1 MGAIMKRFYWQ
12 RSVYRHFQVL
22 VTIIGLGIFLALPL
36 KVEAGLVNLATS
48 PLTESVTSDVLPN
61 LMFVLD
67 DSGSMDW
74 DYMPDQARNFAG
86 AYGFNSSQCNGTYYN
101 PSINYTPPVKSDG
114 TSYPNSNFSAA
125 WRDGYDTAAG
135 TVDLNTGFRGG
146 SGTGASGISLTA
158 GPAFYYTYSGT
169 QTTAAQKDF
178 KVTTNVFYREC
189 NSAIGSTTA
198 VDGSHPVN
206 TLFSKTRLASTPTT
220 TISVSGAGGS
230 GATIT
235 INSVGGTRNTRPS
248 VSSIRV
254 NGVELMSGSSA
265 SSTNANTVASN
276 IAARITQNGFSATAA
291 SNVVT
296 IIGPVGAAGF
306 SPVVTYSGTMSY
318 TTTPFPTVTATTVN
332 SIRVGGVELLASNAS
347 GSSTNALAADIAAK
361 ITTAGY
367 SATVVNSLITLTG
380 PSSAA
385 NLTPV
390 INVLS
395 GTMTLTAAAFPEST
409 PAKLQNFANWYS
421 YYSTRMLM
429 MKTAA
434 GQAFSSSTL
443 SNYRIGFMTMN
454 NNVSP
459 GLVDVAPFV
468 GGCAVGSGTCQ
479 KDKWYT
485 KLYASNPGNNTPL
498 REALSH
504 VGQYY
509 AHKFGT
515 VTKYTATITVGGSSA
530 TSVESIMVNGVEIM
544 EDASLPGAT
553 TAQVAANV
561 AAQINSMLVT
571 DFGAKVTGNVI
582 TLFGPAS
589 ALGNAPL
596 VTSDGGGMTFNT
608 TSFVGSTTT
617 AQLNGMTPADPIQYS
632 CQQNFT
638 ILSTDGFWNGATTYD
653 LSNNAVGQQDGTAP
667 RPMSDGALSSYTLT
681 TTYTTV
687 ERRQEV
693 TSGAVK
699 TKTWTKTATTAGTDC
714 SVPAGPSGQVSSLT
728 NNGSTMGLTLSATN
742 PAGTGSSACVN
753 LTGNGNANDAWF
765 CRTTVTG
772 ASVTDGNGTT
782 WKLVNPIGTN
792 VGCTTNR
799 AAWGAS
805 YSTNRGTCPVTAA
818 IAKTNVVTKT
828 YSGTETISGQ
838 ITTNIYDYSGTQT
851 RVQTVTNGVPGTLGA
866 LTPSSPNFGAATLVS
881 STTSGTIVDT
891 GVPTTWT
898 LTNTS
903 QVCTANP
910 LPAMLDP
917 ASGPSVTNDPPAV
930 GGSTSTSIVSTVTT
944 AGVPVQSAVTSSG
957 GTSNTL
963 ADVAMYYYQTD
974 LRTPTLGNCT
984 GALGD
989 SVCENNV
996 FGTAID
1002 NQLQQHLTTFTLGL
1016 GAQGRMVY
1024 SPSYQ
1029 NDTSGD
1035 FKAVKEGC
1043 TAGTAT
1049 TSSPCGSQTSGAVC
1063 SWQTSGTTCNWP
1075 IPSSGALENID
1086 DLWHAAVN
1094 GRGAFFS
1101 ATNPTTLSAGLSNA
1115 LASVNA
1121 HQGAAAAAA
1130 TSTLNPVAG
1139 NNYAYVAS
1147 YTSVKWTGNLEA
1159 RGINTTNG
1167 VVGKSAMWCA
1177 EDIQGDSCPTP
1188 GTIVSSTSGNVTVQS
1203 CVTPGQ
1209 TVCQNGFLDGDGNCT
1224 VQMVTSCVGTMMP
1237 RVSIVGSPATTTT
1250 IGTATINTPSDDR
1263 TIYTSNDARTALA
1276 LFDDAYATSHP
1287 SYFGAT
1293 GLSHYPALTS
1303 AQQSAAS
1310 GVNLLRYLRGQRG
1323 LSDSSDTATDGLY
1336 RFRAAV
1342 LGDALESL
1350 PAFLGAPLFS
1360 YPYPGYSEFLVNNA
1374 SRAGTVYMGTND
1386 GMLHAFNASTGQERW
1401 AYIPG
1406 MVRPNL
1412 WKLADRNY
1420 ATHHV
1425 NFVNGNAVTSDIC
1438 TSNCDNASTAVWK
1451 TILVG
1456 GLNGGG
1462 SGYYALDITNPASP
1476 ALVWEVS
1483 SASSGAY
1490 GDLGYSFGQ
1499 PVVTRKADGTWV
1511 VLVTSGY
1518 NNTGGGYLY
1527 VLNAATG
1534 AVISKIP
1541 TGAGDSTTPS
1551 GLAKIAA
1558 WNTAPAG
1565 NEAGFVYG
1573 GDLLGNVWRFDI
1585 NSTSSATGA
1594 NAVGNGAVL
1603 KFAVLEDAAG
1613 NPQPI
1618 TTTPILGLVSG
1629 KRVVIIGTGKYLEPS
1644 DLSTTQTQTIYGI
1657 KDDDATTT
1665 LVNPRTVLVQQT
1677 ITQSTSGAALRTA
1690 SSSTVNFGTGLGW
1703 YVDLPES
1710 KERVN
1715 IDGRLVQGTLLMPT
1729 LVPEN
1734 SACNPA
1740 GHGWLNFLNY
1750 QSGGAVDSSSST
1762 ASTHYDSPIV
1772 GTNVMYIN
1780 GKPVGEVVTSKNPTP
1795 TIDENIVFS
1804 SGAPVFSGK
1813 RVIWRELAP

>member
-1 MGAIMKRFYWQ
+1 MGAIMKRFFEQY
-12 RSVYRHFQVL
+12 SVYRQFQVL
-22 VTIIGLGIFLALPL
+22 MTILGLGICLALPL
-36 KVEAGLVNLATS
+36 KVEAGLVSLATS
-48 PLTESVTSDVLPN
+48 PLTQSVTSDVMPN

-74 DYMPDQARNFAG
+74 DYMPDQAQNFSG
-86 AYGFNSSQCNGTYYN
+86 SYGFNSSQCNGTYYN
-101 PSINYTPPVKSDG
+101 PAITYTPPLKSDG
-114 TSYPNSNFSAA
+114 TSYPNSSFTAA
-125 WRDGYDTAAG
+125 IRDGFDSASG
-135 TVDLNTGFRGG
+135 TVNLNTGFTGG
-146 SGTGASGISLTA
+146 SGTGASGISLTP
-158 GPAFYYTYSGT
+158 GPAFYYVYSGT
-169 QTTAAQKDF
+169 QTSPAQKDY

-189 NSAIGSTTA
+189 ASAIGSTTA
-198 VDGSHPVN
+198 IDGTHPVN
-206 TLFSKTRLASTPTT
+206 TLFTNVRLASTPTT
-220 TISVSGAGGS
+220 TISVAGAGGA
-230 GATIT
+230 GAIIT
-235 INSVGGTRNTRPS
+235 ISNVGSTRSTRPS
-248 VSSIRV
+248 VSSIKV

-265 SSTNANTVASN
+265 SNSNANTVASN
-276 IAARITQNGFSATAA
+276 IAAKITLNGFSATAA

-296 IIGPVGAAGF
+296 IVGPASASGYT
-306 SPVVTYSGTMSY
+306 PVVTYNGTM
-318 TTTPFPTVTATTVN
+318 THTETAFPTATPTTVD
-332 SIRVGGVELLASNAS
+332 SITVGGIQLLGSAAS
-347 GSSTNALAADIAAK
+347 GDSTNALAADIAAK
-361 ITTAGY
+361 ISAAGY
-367 SATVVNSLITLTG
+367 SATVLNSVVTLTG
-380 PSSAA
+380 PSSASG
-385 NLTPV
+385 LTPA
-390 INVLS
+390 INVHS
-395 GTMTLTAAAFPEST
+395 GTMTLTTAAFPVSDS
-409 PAKLQNFANWYS
+409 AKLTNFANWYS

-434 GQAFSSSTL
+434 GQAFSASNL

-459 GLVDVAPFV
+459 GFVDVAPFL
-468 GGCAVGSGTCQ
+468 GGCSVGSGTCQ

-485 KLYASNPGNNTPL
+485 KLYAANPGSNTPL

-509 AHKFGT
+509 AHKFGS
-515 VTKYTATITVGGSSA
+515 VTKYTATITVGGSGS
-530 TSVESIMVNGVEIM
+530 TTVDTITVNGVEIM
-544 EDASLPGAT
+544 NDTSLPGST

-561 AAQINSMLVT
+561 ASQINAMLVT
-571 DFGAKVTGNVI
+571 DFGAKANGSVI
-582 TLFGPAS
+582 TLTGPAS

-596 VTSDGGGMTFNT
+596 VSNDGGGMTFST
-608 TSFVGSTTT
+608 TSFIGTTTT
-617 AQLNGMTPADPIQYS
+617 AQLNGTTPADPVQYS

-638 ILSTDGFWNGATTYD
+638 ILSTDGFWNGATSYD
-653 LSNNAVGQQDGTAP
+653 LSNAAIGQQDGTAP
-667 RPMSDGALSSYTLT
+667 KPMWDGAATSYTLT
-681 TTYTTV
+681 TTYTTA

-693 TSGAVK
+693 TTGAIQ
-699 TKTWTKTATTAGTDC
+699 TKTWTKTVTTAGTDC
-714 SVPAGPSGQVSSLT
+714 SVPAGPSGAVPTLT
-728 NNGSTMGLTLSATN
+728 NNGSTMGLALSATN
-742 PAGTGSSACVN
+742 PAGANSPNCVN

-772 ASVTDGNGTT
+772 SSVTDGNGKT
-782 WKLVNPIGTN
+782 WKLTNPIGSSA
-792 VGCTTNR
+792 GCTTNNSV
-799 AAWGAS
+799 WGNG
-805 YSTNRGTCPVTAA
+805 YSTNRGACPVTAA
-818 IAKTNVVTKT
+818 IAKTNVITT
-828 YSGTETISGQ
+828 PYTQTETITAQG
-838 ITTNIYDYSGTQT
+838 TTAIKDYSGTQT
-851 RVQTVTNGVPGTLGA
+851 RTQTVVNGVPGTLGA
-866 LTPSSPNFGAATLVS
+866 LTPASLSFGAATLVS
-881 STTSGTIVDT
+881 STPSGTASDT
-891 GVPTTWT
+891 FSAWAAGTPTT
-898 LTNTS
+898 
-903 QVCTANP
+903 VCTANP
-910 LPAMLDP
+910 LPQMLDP
-917 ASGPSVTNDPPAV
+917 ATGPSITATGPVIA
-930 GGSTSTSIVSTVTT
+930 GSMTPTIISSVQT

-984 GALGD
+984 GALGN

-996 FGTAID
+996 FGTATD
-1002 NQLQQHLTTFTLGL
+1002 NQLQQHMTTFTLGL

-1024 SPSYQ
+1024 SPSYL

-1035 FKAVKEGC
+1035 FKAVKDGC
-1043 TAGTAT
+1043 IAGSAAT
-1049 TSSPCGSQTSGAVC
+1049 NACGSQTTGTVC
-1063 SWQTSGTTCNWP
+1063 PWQGSGTTCFWP
-1075 IPSSGALENID
+1075 VPSSGALENID
-1086 DLWHAAVN
+1086 DLWHAAIN
-1094 GRGAFFS
+1094 GRGAYFS

-1121 HQGAAAAAA
+1121 QKGAAAAAA

-1167 VVGKSAMWCA
+1167 VVGKSAIWCA
-1177 EDIQGDSCPTP
+1177 EDVLGDSCPSP
-1188 GTIVSSTSGNVTVQS
+1188 GNIVASTSGNVTVQS

-1209 TVCQNGFLDGDGNCT
+1209 TVCQGGVLDSNGNCT
-1224 VQMVTSCVGTMMP
+1224 VQIVTSCVGTMMP
-1237 RVSIVGSPATTTT
+1237 RVSIIGSPANTTT
-1250 IGTATINTPSDDR
+1250 IGTATINTPRDNR
-1263 TIYTSNDARTALA
+1263 LIYTSNDAASALTP
-1276 LFDDAYATSHP
+1276 FDDTYATGHP
-1287 SYFGAT
+1287 SYFSAT
-1293 GLSHYPALTS
+1293 GLSQYPALSS
-1303 AQQSAAS
+1303 AQQTAAS

-1336 RFRAAV
+1336 RYRGAV

-1350 PAFLGAPLFS
+1350 PAFLGAPLFG
-1360 YPYPGYSEFLVNNA
+1360 YPYPGYSDFLVNNA
-1374 SRAGTVYMGTND
+1374 GRAGTVYIGTND
-1386 GMLHAFNASTGQERW
+1386 GMMHAFNAVNGQERW

-1406 MVRPNL
+1406 MVRSNL

-1420 ATHHV
+1420 ASHHV
-1425 NFVNGNAVTSDIC
+1425 NFINGNAVTSDVC
-1438 TSNCDNASTAVWK
+1438 TSNCDNAATAVWK

-1462 SGYYALDITNPASP
+1462 SGYYALDITNPDSP
-1476 ALVWEVS
+1476 ALMWEVS
-1483 SASSGAY
+1483 SATGGAY
-1490 GDLGYSFGQ
+1490 ADLGYGFGQ
-1499 PVVTRKADGTWV
+1499 PVVTRKTDGTWV

-1518 NNTGGGYLY
+1518 NNPGGGYLY
-1527 VLNAATG
+1527 VLNAVNG

-1558 WNTAPAG
+1558 WNNAPAG

-1585 NSTSSATGA
+1585 NSANNATGT
-1594 NAVGNGAVL
+1594 NAVGKGAVL
-1603 KFAVLEDAAG
+1603 RFAVLEDPNG

-1629 KRVVIIGTGKYLEPS
+1629 KRVVIVGTGKYLEPS

-1657 KDDDATTT
+1657 KDDDATST
-1665 LVNPRTVLVQQT
+1665 LTNPRTVLVQQT
-1677 ITQSTSGAALRTA
+1677 ITLHASGAAIRTA
-1690 SSSTVNFGTGLGW
+1690 SSSAVNFGSNLGW

-1715 IDGRLVQGTLLMPT
+1715 IDGKLIQGTLIMPT

-1734 SACNPA
+1734 SACSPA

-1750 QSGGAVDSSSST
+1750 LTGGAVDTSSST

-1780 GKPVGEVVTSKNPTP
+1780 GQPVGEVVTSKNPTP
-1795 TIDENIVFS
+1795 TIDSDIVFA